1 MIEYDETSRNMSY
14 DFVIFHLSPLER
26 GGVVVITDMSLAV
39 CSVVVNLIVITGI
52 KEREATMGM
61 FNLVLVNLCLSNLTS
76 AVLVKS
82 ISIVHNGYAV
92 AANTTQSNIA
102 FCNIMIVSYRA
113 TWAVLPW
120 TIFTFS
126 WMIFA
131 NYIQVGFPRNL
142 FQESN
147 CSRRISFHLFP

>member
-1 MIEYDETSRNMSY
+1 MSEE
-14 DFVIFHLSPLER
+14 FSPFELDR
-26 GGVVVITDMSLAV
+26 FQRAGVVVIVDMSLSF
-39 CSVVVNLIVITGI
+39 CSIIVNLIVINGF
-52 KEREATMGM
+52 KENKATMGM
-61 FNLVLVNLCLSNLTS
+61 FNLVLGNLCLSNLTS

-126 WMIFA
+126 WLIFA
-131 NYIQVGFPRNL
+131 SFVKVDQVIQLLN
-142 FQESN
+142 
-147 CSRRISFHLFP
+147 SFLP

>member
-1 MIEYDETSRNMSY
+1 MI
-14 DFVIFHLSPLER
+14 LA
-26 GGVVVITDMSLAV
+26 DMSLAV
-39 CSVVVNLIVITGI
+39 CSVVVNLIVINGI
-52 KEREATMGM
+52 KENEANMGM
-61 FNLVLVNLCLSNLTS
+61 FNLVLGNLCLSNLTS

-113 TWAVLPW
+113 TWAMLPW

-126 WMIFA
+126 WMVFFT
-131 NYIQVGFPRNL
+131 YIKVDQV
-142 FQESN
+142 
-147 CSRRISFHLFP
+147 SFLHLQ

>member
-1 MIEYDETSRNMSY
+1 MTENIKNYTEIGGDISDDSLDY
-14 DFVIFHLSPLER
+14 LER
-26 GGVVVITDMSLAV
+26 GGVVVMVDMVLAV
-39 CSVVVNLIVITGI
+39 SSVVLNLIVITGI
-52 KEREATMGM
+52 KEREATIGM

-82 ISIVHNGYAV
+82 ISIVHHGYVV

-102 FCNIMIVSYRA
+102 FCTIMIVSYRA

-126 WMIFA
+126 WILFF
-131 NYIQVGFPRNL
+131 NFFNNHKVGF
-142 FQESN
+142 FS
-147 CSRRISFHLFP
+147 